1 MTDEEA
7 LQKIRDLV
15 NKRMAYALANDED
28 TWIHTRG
35 DLLLIFLQL
44 QILKKLE
51 SIDGTLILIMNE
63 IEVSHEPPHTR

>member
-35 DLLLIFLQL
+35 DLLSIFLQL

-51 SIDGTLILIMNE
+51 SIDDTLILIMNE
-63 IEVSHEPPHTR
+63 IEVSHE